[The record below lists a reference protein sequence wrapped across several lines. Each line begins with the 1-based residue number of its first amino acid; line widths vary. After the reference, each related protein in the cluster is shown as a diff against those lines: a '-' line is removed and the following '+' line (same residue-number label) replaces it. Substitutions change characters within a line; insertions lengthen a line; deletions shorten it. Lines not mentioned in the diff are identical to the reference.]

1 MIKAFRSLVSNI
13 ATLLLAFVV
22 ATIIWINASQVEEP
36 SQRLPLQIP
45 INVVGIPENGIVIK
59 PDLQTLQDVQ
69 ISYEGPESIVEQLT
83 IENFSATLDLSQ
95 VPFGEETFV
104 AVDVQINSAEDI
116 NLVFQS
122 IEFVAVLIE
131 QSVSRDIPVELDI
144 RGSVARGH
152 TQGAPLI
159 DPPFITITGPASSV
173 EQLSDIRATIFLNNA
188 REAQVFV
195 PQLILYDREG
205 RVASSRNLSLS
216 AEEVSVTIPI
226 NESAGFTEKFIRV
239 ERIGEPADGYRLLNV
254 TVEPASVFVTGRPTQ
269 LAILPQQIK
278 TEPID
283 VTGLTE
289 STQLPATLDLPDG
302 VGLDQDQAIFVII
315 EIEPR
320 LDTSS
325 FRRDIEILGLG
336 EGLEVIKLTPE
347 DVRAILFG
355 PVLALNALQED
366 DVRVTVDL
374 FDLGEGT
381 YSVEPKVIFPER
393 GIELRSVQPSA
404 VTVEIAPIPIVTDT
418 ITSTLS
424 ITETQNMTDTNAMAL
439 PGSVKAVFLPI
450 PFATLTTLS
459 YYSPFAYLYRREKI

>member
-22 ATIIWINASQVEEP
+22 AIIIWINASQVEEP

-59 PDLQTLQDVQ
+59 PDLPLQDVQ
-69 ISYEGPESIVEQLT
+69 ISFEGPESIVEQLT

-104 AVDVQINSAEDI
+104 PVHVQINSAEDI

-122 IEFVAVLIE
+122 IEFVAVLLE

-152 TQGAPLI
+152 TQGVPLI

-269 LAILPQQIK
+269 LAILSQQIK

-283 VTGLTE
+283 ITGLTE
-289 STQLPATLDLPDG
+289 STQLPATLDLPAG
-302 VGLDQDQAIFVII
+302 VGLDQDQAIFVTI

-336 EGLEVIKLTPE
+336 KGLEVIKLTPE
-347 DVRAILFG
+347 DVRVILFG

-424 ITETQNMTDTNAMAL
+424 ITATQNMTDTNAMTL
-439 PGSVKAVFLPI
+439 PGSITAVSLPA

>member
-22 ATIIWINASQVEEP
+22 AIIIWINASQVEEA

-439 PGSVKAVFLPI
+439 SGSVTAVFLPI